1 MFSQDSLHAAHA
13 KVAVQPKKSPHSHD
27 MDVVT
32 GPSGLNPNQ
41 QPDPTEQEGGG
52 WQHGIMS

>member
-1 MFSQDSLHAAHA
+1 MFSSDPLHATHT
-13 KVAVQPKKSPHSHD
+13 KVQVQHKSPSNSHD

-32 GPSGLNPNQ
+32 GPSGLKSDQ

-52 WQHGIMS
+52 WQHGTMS